1 MAIAFGITS
10 CIRLTQ
16 SKSLIASIALQ
27 PFFALVVPPF
37 QVHRRILRHLAHV
50 ECQQRPSNSAVLPT
64 PLSLT
69 HLIALSQCAVSIL
82 NNVLIAE
89 EARAKCLHAE
99 RDEGVL
105 AQLLVLPAL
114 VGRATL
120 RTQRS
125 GMAGLAAQRSVL
137 TLVAAKGETG
147 RRLGI
152 RRDC

>member
-1 MAIAFGITS
+1 M
-10 CIRLTQ
+10 RL
-16 SKSLIASIALQ
+16 
-27 PFFALVVPPF
+27 FAP
-37 QVHRRILRHLAHV
+37 
-50 ECQQRPSNSAVLPT
+50 
-64 PLSLT
+64 
-69 HLIALSQCAVSIL
+69 SQCAVSIL

-89 EARAKCLHAE
+89 EARAKCLRAE

-137 TLVAAKGETG
+137 TLVAAKGKHWEHVSHALVRG
-147 RRLGI
+147 VRLLAWLSK
-152 RRDC
+152 

>member
-1 MAIAFGITS
+1 MRSSTHCS
-10 CIRLTQ
+10 LHTLL
-16 SKSLIASIALQ
+16 SLI
-27 PFFALVVPPF
+27 
-37 QVHRRILRHLAHV
+37 RTLA
-50 ECQQRPSNSAVLPT
+50 P
-64 PLSLT
+64 
-69 HLIALSQCAVSIL
+69 SQCAVSIL

-120 RTQRS
+120 RTQWS

-137 TLVAAKGETG
+137 TLVAAKGKTG
-147 RRLGI
+147 RRLGTLD
-152 RRDC
+152 RRSLKPLCNPTSHCFAHPFLSRLLHR